1 MNILDYTGYGKVSK
15 LDVLCQVFWA
25 TMATPRELIFLRTF
39 TTLALI
45 NFVGAKISK
54 TVATDV
60 ATHEG
65 HLGLSGEQ
73 KFT

>member
-15 LDVLCQVFWA
+15 LDVLRQFFEPQW
-25 TMATPRELIFLRTF
+25 RELIFLRTF